1 MESDMEHSNRRSY
14 FRIDDRLGVSYQI
27 LEPLEFQHRQQEH
40 RLMRLQD
47 HQQRQLEQK
56 IGSGIRAVEIR
67 YPYLG
72 EILGLLNQ
80 KIEQIGHKGGE
91 LNQTETDVIEPRPV
105 NISASGIAFFQDSPL
120 EHNSALELLLTLS
133 PDNVQLKLF
142 GLVVD
147 CTEQKSAEIEH
158 YKIGVEFEYL
168 IEEDREE
175 LVQYIMRQ
183 QNIALRQNSGIDDI
197 SD

>member
-1 MESDMEHSNRRSY
+1 MEHSNRRSY

>member
-1 MESDMEHSNRRSY
+1 MEHSNRRSY

-47 HQQRQLEQK
+47 HKQRQLEQK

-147 CTEQKSAEIEH
+147 CTAQKSAEIEH

-168 IEEDREE
+168 VEEDREE